1 MGIATNPLRAGM
13 GAVRR
18 AEPATLVIFGAGG
31 DLTRRKLLPALYNL
45 SCDGLLPPNLS
56 VVGFSRGDQ
65 SDEAF
70 RRDMRQAVQQFSR
83 RPPDRDVLERLLS
96 RTGFIGADFDDPA
109 AYRQLSQRL
118 EAIEQEAGAGK
129 NRLFYLATPPFAYP
143 VIAKRL
149 GEAGLNSPPAGG
161 HFARLVVEK
170 PFGRD
175 RASAVALNQ
184 DLHQVFAEDQ
194 IFRLDHYL
202 GKETVQNILVFR
214 FANGIFEPLWNRQYV
229 DHVQITV
236 AESIGLEGR
245 GGYYDRA
252 GAIRDMMQ
260 NHLMQLLS
268 LVAME
273 PPVSFEGNAVRDEK
287 VKVLRAIHPFTPK
300 QVARDVVR
308 GQYAAGVVDGQ
319 PVRGYREEPD
329 VAADTMT
336 ETFVAAKLAV
346 DNWRWGGVPF
356 YLRTGKHL
364 AKRVSEIAIQ
374 FRRVPHRFF
383 QSLDMPEIEPNVL
396 AIRIQPDEGI
406 SLKFG
411 TKVPGPAVRIRGVHM
426 DFQYG
431 SAFEGASPEAYE
443 RLLLDCLT
451 GDATL
456 FARVDEVESAWKLIN
471 PILEEW
477 SDGSADPPAPYEAG
491 SWGPE
496 PAMAMLERDHRRWR
510 RL

>member
-1 MGIATNPLRAGM
+1 MAVATNPLRAGM

-18 AEPATLVIFGAGG
+18 AGPATLVIFGAGG
-31 DLTRRKLLPALYNL
+31 DLTRRKLFPALYNL
-45 SCDGLLPPNLS
+45 SADGLLPPNLS

-65 SDEAF
+65 DDNAF
-70 RRDMRQAVQQFSR
+70 RQDMRRAMGQFSR
-83 RPPDRDVLERLLS
+83 RTPDPDLMERMLA

-109 AYRQLSQRL
+109 AYRQLAERL
-118 EAIEQEAGAGK
+118 DQIEKEAGAGK

-149 GEAGLNSPPAGG
+149 GEAGLNTPPAGG

-175 RASAVALNQ
+175 LASAVSLNR
-184 DLHQVFAEDQ
+184 DLHEVFDESQ

-236 AESIGLEGR
+236 AEAIGLEGR
-245 GGYYDRA
+245 GGYYDHA

-273 PPVSFEGNAVRDEK
+273 PPVSFDGNAIRDEK
-287 VKVLRAIHPFTPK
+287 VKVLRAIHPFTPE
-300 QVARDVVR
+300 QVASDVVR
-308 GQYAAGVVDGQ
+308 AQYAAGVVEGQ
-319 PVRGYREEPD
+319 AVRGYLEEPD
-329 VAADTMT
+329 VAPDTAT

-356 YLRTGKHL
+356 YLRTGKRL

-383 QSLDMPEIEPNVL
+383 QALDMPEIEPNVL

-431 SAFEGASPEAYE
+431 SAFEGTSPEAYE

-471 PILEEW
+471 PILDEW
-477 SDGSADPPAPYEAG
+477 AEDQVRPTPYEAG

-496 PAMAMLERDHRRWR
+496 EAMALLERDHRRWR

>member
-1 MGIATNPLRAGM
+1 MAIATNPLRAGM
-13 GAVRR
+13 SAVRR
-18 AEPATLVIFGAGG
+18 AQPATVVIFGAGG
-31 DLTRRKLLPALYNL
+31 DLTRRKLFPALYNL
-45 SCDGLLPPNLS
+45 SCDGPLPPNLS
-56 VVGFSRGDQ
+56 VIGFSRGDV
-65 SDEAF
+65 SDQAF
-70 RRDMRQAVQQFSR
+70 REDMASAIRQFSR
-83 RPPDRDVLERLLS
+83 RPPDQDLLDRLLN
-96 RTGFIGADFDDPA
+96 RTGFEGADFDDPA
-109 AYRQLSQRL
+109 AYRRL
-118 EAIEQEAGAGK
+118 AKRLDAIEQEAGAGK
-129 NRLFYLATPPFAYP
+129 NRLFYLATPPAAYP
-143 VIAKRL
+143 VIARRL
-149 GEAGLNSPPAGG
+149 GEAGLNTPPAGG
-161 HFARLVVEK
+161 RFARLAVEK

-175 RASAVALNQ
+175 TDSAVALNR
-184 DLHQVFAEDQ
+184 DLHQVFGEDQ

-245 GGYYDRA
+245 GGYYDGA

-260 NHLMQLLS
+260 NHLLQLLS

-273 PPVSFEGNAVRDEK
+273 PPVSFDGNAVRDEK
-287 VKVLRAIHPFTPK
+287 VKVLRAIRPFTPDR
-300 QVARDVVR
+300 VAADVVR
-308 GQYAAGVVDGQ
+308 AQYGPGVVDGE
-319 PVRGYREEPD
+319 PVVGYAEEPD
-329 VAADTMT
+329 VAAGTHT
-336 ETFVAAKLAV
+336 ETFVAAKLDV
-346 DNWRWGGVPF
+346 DNWRWAGVPF

-411 TKVPGPAVRIRGVHM
+411 TKVPGPAVRIRSVHM

-431 SAFEGASPEAYE
+431 SAFEGGSPEAYE

-451 GDATL
+451 GDSTL
-456 FARVDEVESAWKLIN
+456 FARVDEVEAAWNLIT
-471 PILEEW
+471 PILDEW
-477 SDGSADPPAPYEAG
+477 ADDPTPPVRYEAG
-491 SWGPE
+491 SWGPDA
-496 PAMAMLERDHRRWR
+496 AMELLERDHRRWR

>member
-1 MGIATNPLRAGM
+1 MTGSANPLRVGL

-18 AEPATLVIFGAGG
+18 AEPAALVIFGAGG
-31 DLTRRKLLPALYNL
+31 DLTRRKLFPALYNL
-45 SCDGLLPPNLS
+45 ARDGLLPPNLAII
-56 VVGFSRGDQ
+56 GFSRGDTT
-65 SDEAF
+65 DDGF
-70 RRDMRQAVQQFSR
+70 RDDMRRAVKDFSR
-83 RPPDRDVLERLLS
+83 RPPDSDLLEHLLA

-109 AYRQLSQRL
+109 AYRKLSDRL
-118 EAIEQEAGAGK
+118 DAIEREPGSGK
-129 NRLFYLATPPFAYP
+129 NRLFYLATPPVAYP
-143 VIAKRL
+143 IIARRL
-149 GEAGLNSPPAGG
+149 GEAGLNHPPPGG
-161 HFARLVVEK
+161 RFARLVVEK
-170 PFGRD
+170 PFGHD
-175 RASAVALNQ
+175 TASAMALNR
-184 DLHQVFAEDQ
+184 DLHQVFMEEQ

-245 GGYYDRA
+245 GGYYDHA

-287 VKVLRAIHPFTPK
+287 VKVLRAIHPFQPD

-308 GQYAAGVVDGQ
+308 AQYAAGVVEGT
-319 PVRGYREEPD
+319 PVVGYREEPD
-329 VAADTMT
+329 VAPDTHT
-336 ETFVAAKLAV
+336 ETFVGAKLQV

-356 YLRTGKHL
+356 YLRTGKRL

-456 FARVDEVESAWKLIN
+456 FARVDEVESAWKLIT
-471 PILEEW
+471 PILDEW
-477 SDGSADPPAPYEAG
+477 SEDPAPLAQYEAG
-491 SWGPE
+491 SWGPDA
-496 PAMAMLERDHRRWR
+496 AMDLLERDSRRWR

>member
-109 AYRQLSQRL
+109 AYRLLSQRL

-149 GEAGLNSPPAGG
+149 GEAGLNSPPAGR

-175 RASAVALNQ
+175 RSSAVALNQ